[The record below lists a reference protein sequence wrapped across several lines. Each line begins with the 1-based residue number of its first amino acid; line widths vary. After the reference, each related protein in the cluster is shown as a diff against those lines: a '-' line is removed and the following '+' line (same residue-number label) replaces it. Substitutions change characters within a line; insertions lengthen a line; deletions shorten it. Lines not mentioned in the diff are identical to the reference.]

1 MGERLALLDGV
12 PSSDT
17 SADEA
22 PEPEAPTE
30 GEAAAE
36 APAAA
41 AAKPGKGKKG
51 ADAAAEE
58 AAAAAAAA
66 EAAAAEAA
74 AAKAALGPSV
84 TLRFALT
91 SLGGLP
97 KRKQPSGDE
106 AAEEAELPAEMVT
119 VEFELLGQAFAT
131 APAAWADPLEL
142 GASFDLTLPLCLEL
156 RTALMVHGVTF
167 RVMLQPKPPAD
178 AGAEGGAEAAAEGGA
193 VPAEAE
199 PPAEAELVSAIGS
212 KWGPILDGVATC
224 TQQCTATVP
233 PPHCMRALSAAR
245 HAHAAPTPR
254 RTVRFATPPACR
266 AALGIS

>member
-1 MGERLALLDGV
+1 MA
-12 PSSDT
+12 T
-17 SADEA
+17 
-22 PEPEAPTE
+22 
-30 GEAAAE
+30 AATVATAE
-36 APAAA
+36 T
-41 AAKPGKGKKG
+41 
-51 ADAAAEE
+51 
-58 AAAAAAAA
+58 
-66 EAAAAEAA
+66 AAAEAA

-106 AAEEAELPAEMVT
+106 AAEAAELPAEMVA

-142 GASFDLTLPLCLEL
+142 GASFDLTLPLGLEL

-178 AGAEGGAEAAAEGGA
+178 AGAEGGAEAAADGV

-199 PPAEAELVSAIGS
+199 PPAEAELVGAIGS

-245 HAHAAPTPR
+245 HADAAPTPR
-254 RTVRFATPPACR
+254 RTLRFATPPPARRPHRRAPRAPACR
-266 AALGIS
+266 AALEIS

>member
-1 MGERLALLDGV
+1 MAV
-12 PSSDT
+12 
-17 SADEA
+17 AA
-22 PEPEAPTE
+22 AAAA
-30 GEAAAE
+30 AAAE
-36 APAAA
+36 A
-41 AAKPGKGKKG
+41 
-51 ADAAAEE
+51 AE
-58 AAAAAAAA
+58 AAAAAAA
-66 EAAAAEAA
+66 EAAAA
-74 AAKAALGPSV
+74 KAAMGPSV

-199 PPAEAELVSAIGS
+199 PPAEAELVGAIGS

-254 RTVRFATPPACR
+254 RTVRFATPPPARRPHRRAPRAPACR
-266 AALGIS
+266 AALEIS